1 MDGVLSKEIPMTMS
15 DTGKTF
21 SELITLP
28 TEKFYKINLVAVTD
42 RNGKLVNSSSK
53 DTIYCYAGAP
63 LTTLN
68 ESFDDVAKMIP
79 TYLSGA
85 TSWGITNKAAESLP
99 NSFTD
104 SPSGNYPNGKTNFV
118 VFAPVVLK
126 SPNLTLSFSHIA
138 LIELGDFGI
147 ISVSTD
153 LKTWNDVIAFDKN
166 RTTDWKADVATSS
179 WFREHRTLA
188 SYENDTVY
196 IRFTMTAG
204 PIKANDG
211 WYIDN
216 LTLDSDPN
224 SVDELSRIYDGL
236 NLLVSP
242 NPANDITNLDMM
254 ITQSGNL
261 SIDLFDILGNQVKN
275 IFSNP
280 VNAGKINYSADL
292 SSLVSGVY
300 QFRVSLNG
308 VSKTFPIVINK

>member
-1 MDGVLSKEIPMTMS
+1 
-15 DTGKTF
+15 
-21 SELITLP
+21 
-28 TEKFYKINLVAVTD
+28 
-42 RNGKLVNSSSK
+42 
-53 DTIYCYAGAP
+53 
-63 LTTLN
+63 
-68 ESFDDVAKMIP
+68 
-79 TYLSGA
+79 
-85 TSWGITNKAAESLP
+85 
-99 NSFTD
+99 
-104 SPSGNYPNGKTNFV
+104 
-118 VFAPVVLK
+118 
-126 SPNLTLSFSHIA
+126 
-138 LIELGDFGI
+138 
-147 ISVSTD
+147 
-153 LKTWNDVIAFDKN
+153 
-166 RTTDWKADVATSS
+166 
-179 WFREHRTLA
+179 
-188 SYENDTVY
+188 
-196 IRFTMTAG
+196 MTAG